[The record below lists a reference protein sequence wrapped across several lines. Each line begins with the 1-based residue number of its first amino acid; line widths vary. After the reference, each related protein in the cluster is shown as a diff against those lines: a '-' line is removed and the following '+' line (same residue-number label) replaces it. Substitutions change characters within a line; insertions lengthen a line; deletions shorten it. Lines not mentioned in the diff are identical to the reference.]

1 MKKKKL
7 IIITGSII
15 AIIMIMIT
23 IYIKTDILKTK
34 EQLFWKYLYTEVN
47 NIIKTI
53 NNNKMKKYD
62 NEFQKSSYIKEG
74 NILLDSKLDI
84 IKPVEICI
92 TEKGNNKV
100 DNTNTDVILKYDN
113 DTIIKSSIIKD
124 NNYYLIQNDNID
136 EEYICFENNNLKQL
150 ALNIGIENVEFIP
163 NQIKNINYNELLTI
177 SLKEKIHIIR
187 RYIPLYRKY
196 IKEQNYSK
204 IKFIEPKTNTEMI
217 AYKLDVSKGELKELT
232 LDILNNLKDDDVTLK
247 LISDK
252 CKIIDNSS
260 RYSNIDSI
268 KLEIN
273 KLIEFINRQ
282 EADDEKFI
290 SIIIYKKDNQVIKME
305 VSIKDNRTIGI
316 TLDKDNNKIMI
327 NQYNVKNS
335 KMKFDTINEMIISII
350 NNITEI
356 SYSRKVEN
364 DKSNNVE
371 LSIICSM
378 GIDEFELKCNFS
390 ESNETDIGDIIK
402 KENVE
407 FKELNVENEELC
419 KIISEKIMSI
429 F

>member
-47 NIIKTI
+47 NITKTI